1 MEPRKVEVLEKVKK
15 KGYPVGR
22 LGSNVKDGASLTL
35 PEFFRK
41 FGKTGLPHVGAG
53 SIKP

>member
-41 FGKTGLPHVGAG
+41 YGKVGLPHIGAG